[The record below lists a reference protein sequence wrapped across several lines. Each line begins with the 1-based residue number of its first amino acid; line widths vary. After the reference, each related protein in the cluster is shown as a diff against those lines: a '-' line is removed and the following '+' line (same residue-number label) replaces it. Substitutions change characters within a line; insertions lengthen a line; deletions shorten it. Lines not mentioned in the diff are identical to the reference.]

1 MTHINIEIKARCNNP
16 EEIREILKSQNA
28 DYKGLDSQIDTYFKV
43 SNGRLKLR
51 EGNIENDLIYYEREN
66 EKGPKQSNIIL
77 YKTAQNSQIKEILE
91 KSLGTLAVVDKQRE
105 IYFIDNVKFHIDNV
119 RNLGSFVE
127 IEAIDRDGT
136 IGIEKLTEQCNYYMN
151 LFKIEKNDLID
162 ISYSDMMLNKNDILP
177 K

>member
-16 EEIREILKSQNA
+16 EEIREVLKSQNA
-28 DYKGLDSQIDTYFKV
+28 DYKGLDSQIDTYFKA

-51 EGNIENDLIYYEREN
+51 EGNIENDLIYYERKN

-127 IEAIDRDGT
+127 IEAIDRNGT

-162 ISYSDMMLNKNDILP
+162 ISYSDMMLRNLK

>member
-28 DYKGLDSQIDTYFKV
+28 DYKGLDSQIDTYFRV

-151 LFKIEKNDLID
+151 MFKIEKDDLID
-162 ISYSDMMLNKNDILP
+162 ISYSDMMLRNLTK
-177 K
+177 

>member
-1 MTHINIEIKARCNNP
+1 
-16 EEIREILKSQNA
+16 
-28 DYKGLDSQIDTYFKV
+28 
-43 SNGRLKLR
+43 
-51 EGNIENDLIYYEREN
+51 
-66 EKGPKQSNIIL
+66 
-77 YKTAQNSQIKEILE
+77 
-91 KSLGTLAVVDKQRE
+91 LGTLAVVDKQRE

-127 IEAIDRDGT
+127 IEAIDRNGT

-162 ISYSDMMLNKNDILP
+162 ISYSDMMLRNLK

>member
-162 ISYSDMMLNKNDILP
+162 ISYSDMMLK